1 MHKDDQM
8 TPLER
13 LNGFLTGGEMDRL
26 LTMPFIMSMS
36 GKAAGMTHKQKR
48 STGENEAFC
57 QIESYKRWGN
67 DLLIVEYGL
76 HTFGIE
82 LGSVVADPED
92 AVPHITDWV
101 LKDINDWEN
110 LPWEKIEPEN
120 SEIFK
125 LHLDAVRRCIS
136 EVGNE
141 VPTGLLAGMPFTAI
155 ASIMGTEKLLK
166 ACRKNPDVV
175 KGMMR
180 RCTDLMKQVH
190 NAYIKEGAMMLLCE
204 PIGSGSIVPAKTFH
218 EFIEPYMTEIV
229 ENIKDQGG
237 MCCYHICGNSM
248 PIIENMIAS
257 QPHMISVDNRVD
269 LAEAKAKVEPFM
281 PIVGNVD
288 TVDAMVLGT
297 PEEVEASVKESI
309 RKGYDA
315 QHGYVLATG
324 CDLNVNVPLENMD
337 AFMAAARK
345 YGKLPIDPSTW
356 E

>member
-26 LTMPFIMSMS
+26 LTMPFVMSMS

-82 LGSVVADPED
+82 MGSALADPED
-92 AVPHITDWV
+92 AVPHITDYV

-141 VPTGLLAGMPFTAI
+141 VPTGLLAGMPFTALSLI
-155 ASIMGTEKLLK
+155 
-166 ACRKNPDVV
+166 
-175 KGMMR
+175 
-180 RCTDLMKQVH
+180 
-190 NAYIKEGAMMLLCE
+190 
-204 PIGSGSIVPAKTFH
+204 
-218 EFIEPYMTEIV
+218 
-229 ENIKDQGG
+229 
-237 MCCYHICGNSM
+237 HI
-248 PIIENMIAS
+248 
-257 QPHMISVDNRVD
+257 
-269 LAEAKAKVEPFM
+269 
-281 PIVGNVD
+281 
-288 TVDAMVLGT
+288 
-297 PEEVEASVKESI
+297 
-309 RKGYDA
+309 
-315 QHGYVLATG
+315 
-324 CDLNVNVPLENMD
+324 
-337 AFMAAARK
+337 
-345 YGKLPIDPSTW
+345 
-356 E
+356 